1 MKEIFSRRLKIA
13 RKIKGMSLMKLS
25 KAMDGMV
32 SANAL
37 AKYERGEI
45 FPSSRVIIK
54 LSSVLGVCVDDFF
67 KPVTINI
74 DIDSIKYR
82 KRASLGKKEK
92 DSINSYA
99 SVRLE
104 KYLET
109 EKMSGETSVFS
120 KNYFDVSIKSESDVL
135 TIASRFRQDFNLGN
149 SPISNPIEI
158 LESAGVKIIEVDASP
173 KFDGDS
179 FTCGDV
185 FVIVLNKNFTAER
198 KRMSLFHETGHKVM
212 NIPEGMN
219 EERLCNVFAN
229 EVLLPSDVFI
239 QKIGKIRK
247 EISLV
252 ELKDLQRQYG
262 ISVEAMMVKAR
273 QLGIISETR
282 YTYFYRHKNSSKMFK
297 DEVERSVF
305 HEEHCKRYERL
316 VFKLLSNEI
325 ITESKCASLL
335 DTSISDVHNRLNLI

>member
-1 MKEIFSRRLKIA
+1 MKDIFSRRLKIA

-25 KAMDGMV
+25 KAMDGIV

-45 FPSSRVIIK
+45 FPSSNVMIK
-54 LSSVLGVCVDDFF
+54 LSSVLDVSVDDFF
-67 KPVTINI
+67 RPVTVCI
-74 DIDSIKYR
+74 DVDSIKYR
-82 KRASLGKKEK
+82 KRASLGKKKIE
-92 DSINSYA
+92 SINCYA
-99 SVRLE
+99 SARLE
-104 KYLET
+104 KYLEV

-120 KNYFDVSIKSESDVL
+120 INYFDVPIKSESDVL
-135 TIASRFRQDFNLGN
+135 TIASRFRQDFNLGD

-212 NIPEGMN
+212 NIPDGMN

-229 EVLLPSDVFI
+229 EVLLPSDIFI

-247 EISLV
+247 DISLV

-273 QLGIISETR
+273 QLGIISENR
-282 YTYFYRHKNSSKMFK
+282 YTYFYKHKNSSKKFK
-297 DEVERSVF
+297 KEVEDSVF
-305 HEEHCKRYERL
+305 HEEYCKRYERL

-335 DTSISDVHNRLNLI
+335 ETNLSDVHNRLNLI